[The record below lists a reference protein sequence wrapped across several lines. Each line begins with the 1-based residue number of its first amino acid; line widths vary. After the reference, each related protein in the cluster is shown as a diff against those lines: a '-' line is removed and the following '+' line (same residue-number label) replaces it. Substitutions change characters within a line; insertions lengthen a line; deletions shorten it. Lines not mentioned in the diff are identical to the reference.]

1 MIKEHFA
8 AVKAMIRPTIDVH
21 LWEVPASP
29 SFPYVLLWGSLGDEV
44 AESLNDQPRSFQ
56 ARIRA
61 TYVGVNGDSVAGIA
75 AKVRQDLNRKRPDV
89 NGWSAQPL
97 QQQSLTDIQKDESMT
112 INGSG
117 HPLRAVDEFFLQSDR
132 IV

>member
-8 AVKAMIRPTIDVH
+8 AVKALIRPTITVH
-21 LWEVPASP
+21 LWEVPSAP
-29 SFPYVLLWGSLGDEV
+29 TFPYVLLWGSLGDEV
-44 AESLNDQPRSFQ
+44 ADTLNDQPRSLE

-61 TYVGVNGDSVAGIA
+61 TYVGLNGDSVAGVA
-75 AKVRQDLNRKRPDV
+75 DKVRADLNRKRPTV
-89 NGWSAQPL
+89 EGWSPQPL
-97 QQQSLTDIQKDESMT
+97 TQQALADIQKDESMT
-112 INGSG
+112 IPGSG